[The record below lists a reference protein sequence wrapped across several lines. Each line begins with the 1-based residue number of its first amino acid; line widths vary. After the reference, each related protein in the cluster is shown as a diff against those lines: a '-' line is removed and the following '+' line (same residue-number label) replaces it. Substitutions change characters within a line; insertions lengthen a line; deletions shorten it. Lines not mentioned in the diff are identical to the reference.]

1 VSIIIPALRRPII
14 VWDVVLSILLT
25 ALGLGIAALVS
36 LSSIFLVMAADSCGG
51 NRECTLPQLTAG
63 WLIAMI
69 GPSVIMLVTLV
80 LTVVSLVRRRVT
92 WWLPLTGIVVELLV
106 WWGAVSLVFASVPGL
121 N

>member
-1 VSIIIPALRRPII
+1 MSVIVPALRRPII
-14 VWDVVLSILLT
+14 VWDLVLSILLT
-25 ALGLGIAALVS
+25 LLGLGIGALVS

-51 NRECTLPQLTAG
+51 SRECNLPQLTGG

-69 GPSVIMLVTLV
+69 GPSVVMLVTLV
-80 LTVVSLVRRRVT
+80 LTVVRLVRRRMT

-106 WWGAVSLVFASVPGL
+106 WWGAVSLVFASVPGP

>member
-1 VSIIIPALRRPII
+1 VSLIIPAVPRPIV

-25 ALGLGIAALVS
+25 LLGLGIAALVS
-36 LSSIFLVMAADSCGG
+36 VSSIFLVMAANSCGSSQG
-51 NRECTLPQLTAG
+51 CNLPQLTAG

-80 LTVVSLVRRRVT
+80 LTVTSLVRRRVT

-106 WWGAVSLVFASVPGL
+106 WWGAVSLVFASVPGPS
-121 N
+121 

>member
-1 VSIIIPALRRPII
+1 MSVIIPSVRRPII

-25 ALGLGIAALVS
+25 LLGLGVAVLVS

-51 NRECTLPQLTAG
+51 SRDCNLPQLTAG

-69 GPSVIMLVTLV
+69 GPSVIMLVALV

-106 WWGAVSLVFASVPGL
+106 WWGAVTLVFASVPGRG
-121 N
+121 